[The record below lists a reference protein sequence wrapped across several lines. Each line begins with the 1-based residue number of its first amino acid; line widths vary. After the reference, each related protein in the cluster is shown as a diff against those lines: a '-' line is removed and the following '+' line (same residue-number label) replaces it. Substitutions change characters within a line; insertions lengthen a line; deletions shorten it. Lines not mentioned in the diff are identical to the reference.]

1 MANIPSVLRSLGH
14 EPGPIIARSGFTLT
28 QFEDPD
34 IRVSYVAAS
43 KLLACCKA
51 ATGCEHFGLLTGE
64 RSIPSHLGIAGYLV
78 QSAPDVGTALRS
90 ITKYLDLHD
99 QGGLPVFA
107 SSGNRS
113 LLGYAIHLPDVKA
126 ADQIYDLAVAVAC
139 NIMRSLCGS
148 NWNPTEVLLARKS
161 PRDLTPYKRYFR
173 APLRF
178 NAEESAIAFPS
189 RWLSHQP
196 STADP
201 LLQQYLEMEANN
213 LHAKQHVDV
222 TETVHR
228 LLRQCLTSRQCTA
241 AGIADQLGMHER
253 TLYRRLQ
260 QAGTSFRQELER
272 VRQTVSQQLLSGTT
286 ATLEEIATSLG
297 YADAS
302 AFSRAF
308 KQWSGITPAQWR
320 DRHASSE

>member
-1 MANIPSVLRSLGH
+1 
-14 EPGPIIARSGFTLT
+14 
-28 QFEDPD
+28 
-34 IRVSYVAAS
+34 
-43 KLLACCKA
+43 
-51 ATGCEHFGLLTGE
+51 LLTGE

-99 QGGLPVFA
+99 QGGLPVFT

-126 ADQIYDLAVAVAC
+126 ADQIYDLAIAVAC
-139 NIMRSLCGS
+139 NIMRTLCGR
-148 NWNPTEVLLARKS
+148 NWNPTEVILTRKS

-196 STADP
+196 PTADP
-201 LLQQYLEMEANN
+201 LLQRHLEMEANE
-213 LHAKQHVDV
+213 LHAKQSVDL
-222 TETVHR
+222 TETVHC

-241 AGIADQLGMHER
+241 AGIAEKLGMHER

-260 QAGTSFRQELER
+260 QEGTSFRQELER
-272 VRQTVSQQLLSGTT
+272 MRQTVSQQLLSGTT
-286 ATLEEIATSLG
+286 ATLAEIATSLG

-320 DRHASSE
+320 DRHALSE